1 MSGVSDL
8 YEVSGDDVFLRVHV
22 QPGAGRSA
30 IVGKHGD
37 AIKIRIAAPPVGG
50 RANEAVRE
58 LLAKELSIA
67 SDAVELKSGASSR
80 LKRFRLVGVEE
91 TAVERWLLSYVG
103 TLPFDPPS

>member
-1 MSGVSDL
+1 MSSTSDL
-8 YEVSGDDVFLRVHV
+8 YEVSGEDVLLRVHV
-22 QPGAGRSA
+22 QPGAGKSA

-37 AIKIRIAAPPVGG
+37 ALKIRIAAPPVDG

-58 LLAKELSIA
+58 LLAKELSIDA
-67 SDAVELKSGASSR
+67 SAVELTSGAASR

-91 TAVERWLLSYVG
+91 AAVERWLLSYVG